1 MNIDIKHSLLTKES
15 SNFIKGVLIAFVVF
29 GHNMF
34 ITSVHSKIHLLVSLF
49 NVSNFFILVFAYGS
63 GDDLTFGKYLK
74 KISLRMLPY
83 YISTFVVYAVL
94 YKIYTASIETESLSI
109 GLKDY
114 ILAIILGG
122 PRLKETT
129 GFLLLWFF
137 PAFYYFLIFKYFVLN
152 RRLYFVVALSFAVF
166 LYFYAIDGYYCYQK
180 SNAIIS
186 SLYFLFYAM
195 ITNIILRKFKLERIF
210 WISLFLYAAIFVG
223 ILFIDIDV
231 LFFLVPGLVFIIL
244 FRISKINSLLECYI
258 GKFFIFM
265 GKNSLYIYISH
276 MLFFYILYFLYFKD
290 CKMSICEKA
299 IYTYILEI
307 VLTILFSIAFKWTNK
322 TICNITTAF
331 INKTNYN
338 NTVK

>member
-1 MNIDIKHSLLTKES
+1 MNIDIKHSLLSKES

-34 ITSVHSKIHLLVSLF
+34 ITSLHPKIQLLVSLF

-63 GDDLTFGKYLK
+63 GDDLPFAKYLK
-74 KISLRMLPY
+74 KISFRMLPY
-83 YISTFVVYAVL
+83 YIATFIVYAVL
-94 YKIYTASIETESLSI
+94 YKIYMVSSETETLSI
-109 GLKDY
+109 GIKDY

-137 PAFYYFLIFKYFVLN
+137 PAFYYFLVLKYFVLN
-152 RRLYFVVALSFAVF
+152 RKFYFVVVLSLAVF
-166 LYFYAIDGYYCYQK
+166 LYFYAKDGYYCYQR

-186 SLYFLFYAM
+186 SLYFLSYAM
-195 ITNIILRKFKLERIF
+195 VTNLILRKFKLERIF
-210 WISLFLYAAIFVG
+210 WISLFLYTAIFFRHTIYACKFTV
-223 ILFIDIDV
+223 
-231 LFFLVPGLVFIIL
+231 FLVPGLVFIIL
-244 FRISKINSLLECYI
+244 FRISKINFLLECYI
-258 GKFFIFM
+258 GKFFIFL
-265 GKNSLYIYISH
+265 GKNSLYIYVSH
-276 MLFFYILYFLYFKD
+276 MLFFYMLYFLYFRD
-290 CKMSICEKA
+290 SNISIYEKA
-299 IYTYILEI
+299 IYTYISEI
-307 VLTILFSIAFKWTNK
+307 ALAILFSIGFKWINK